1 MPSLIEY
8 SHAQFHTLPTI
19 PISNIV
25 EENEKFGIISLKI
38 KKTNITTIPTLF
50 LFTIDTT
57 GSMSE
62 YAYKTVSKLAVV
74 KQTFRSMIT
83 YLSNLETEIY
93 IRVHAFNETVD
104 VIVDNILITKD
115 NYSEIISK
123 IDNLHADKSTNIGDA
138 LTQAG
143 IVMEKYSIE
152 RPTHQIVH
160 IFMTDGEATHGVTN
174 ENELIKM
181 VNTTFP
187 NNFVGFGLDHNVSLL
202 KKISDLDNSEYLF
215 VDNMENT
222 TMIYGETIHRY
233 LYSAIKN
240 AEIIIENGVIYNWK
254 TNTWDNKLFE
264 PIIVSEVEKIY
275 HIKTNNIENLDIE
288 LNGVIDND
296 PTNIR
301 LIDTIEV
308 MPDLMIL
315 KPNHTEEP
323 DSIIDEDNYDIVP
336 TNLSKYMFR
345 QRTQELL
352 FISKNIFDKD
362 KDVAEKNIIK
372 TELKSFFKLMRDYM
386 KTNDLLKDKFMVT
399 LCDDISIIY
408 RSFGTSVG
416 LMYSASRATS
426 QGRQQTYNVTPVA
439 RNFVDIADIPD
450 FQLNSRRSSVPPK
463 LARGI
468 TGFVNNLT
476 QEFNEDTLMLAP
488 LHITPS
494 IKKNETNSHFSNG
507 LVTDKNNFDDDNLPK
522 IISGRCNTNTNTIS
536 NSTEYGCDVCE
547 IDDYELSN
555 DITSC
560 YATEG
565 TLNTMRSMSQI

>member
-19 PISNIV
+19 PVSNIV

-50 LFTIDTT
+50 LFTIDIT

-115 NYSEIISK
+115 NYSEIISN
-123 IDNLHADKSTNIGDA
+123 IDSLQADKSTNIGEA

-174 ENELIKM
+174 ENELTKM

-240 AEIIIENGVIYNWK
+240 AEIIIENGIIYNWK
-254 TNTWDNKLFE
+254 TNTWDTKLVE
-264 PIIVSEVEKIY
+264 PVIVSESEKIY
-275 HIKTNNIENLDIE
+275 HIKSKNIDELYIE
-288 LNGVIDND
+288 LNGVTDND
-296 PTNIR
+296 MNNIR
-301 LIDTIEV
+301 LIEVIDV
-308 MPDLMIL
+308 MPELML
-315 KPNHTEEP
+315 VKPNDNAVNDINEENEETAHE
-323 DSIIDEDNYDIVP
+323 IIPND
-336 TNLSKYMFR
+336 LSKYIFR

-352 FISKNIFDKD
+352 FMCKNILDKD
-362 KDVAEKNIIK
+362 NNIDIDIDKKNFK
-372 TELKSFFKLMRDYM
+372 TALKSFFKVMRVYM
-386 KTNDLLKDKFMVT
+386 KDNNLLKDKFMIT
-399 LCDDISIIY
+399 LCDDICITY
-408 RSFGTSVG
+408 RSFGSATA
-416 LMYSASRATS
+416 LMYSAARATS
-426 QGRQQTYNVTPVA
+426 QGRQQAYNATPIA
-439 RNFVDIADIPD
+439 RSNNIPLRDFPDIPD
-450 FQLNSRRSSVPPK
+450 FKLTSSPKPPR
-463 LARGI
+463 LMRGV
-468 TGFVNNLT
+468 TRNMNMLT
-476 QEFNEDTLMLAP
+476 QEFIDDVDNNADIDKPKLQGVFTENDD
-488 LHITPS
+488 
-494 IKKNETNSHFSNG
+494 TNSAFDKSNDVEPEANPPINV
-507 LVTDKNNFDDDNLPK
+507 L
-522 IISGRCNTNTNTIS
+522 
-536 NSTEYGCDVCE
+536 CD
-547 IDDYELSN
+547 IDEYELSN
-555 DITSC
+555 DVTSC

-565 TLNTMRSMSQI
+565 SLNTMMTMSQL